1 MIDVGVLDKY
11 ESDLAAF
18 LSGAVET
25 EQFTS
30 LRLLHGIFTQRQDG
44 YYVLRIKLPGGR
56 LRAGQLTAMAEVVE
70 NYCHEGH
77 SEVHLTT
84 RQDIQFHFLKL
95 EDTAKVLHH
104 LAKNGLTSRE
114 ASGNTV
120 RNIIAC
126 PLAGVCTHEH
136 VDVNRHLDAIARHFV
151 GHPLSQQLPRKFKI
165 SFSGCE
171 ADCAQGM
178 ISDLALVATK
188 RDGQG
193 GFRMLGFGGLGA
205 KPYAAVEIDPFVA
218 EADLIPAVEAV
229 LMLHHRHS
237 DRNNRARSRIKFLRD
252 RYSLEQL
259 IGMYREN
266 LQHCRV
272 SAPAAVQGQW
282 RQPLGEVPCRQGGV
296 RKVVSQHRPG
306 FVAVPVDIR
315 LGRMG
320 SRQLRRLNELFGDMG
335 LREVRVTVDK
345 KLLIPDV
352 PQDALSELHEG
363 LSRIGLV
370 VARSGNDVVSCPGAS
385 LCPLAITHSMPLA
398 SRLNGGSADL
408 RIRVNGCQNGCAQS
422 DIGDIGLFGKA
433 KRHFGALIPSYT
445 LQLGGD
451 CTAGGGLAE
460 DGPVVPA
467 RRAPEAVQ
475 RLHDAFLGE
484 RQPEESFRSW
494 LMRCGQV
501 HIDQLL
507 ADLVAV
513 EPEQLPMLRRD
524 LGVNEAFRLTKRGI
538 GECAGGKE
546 DPLTLLKAE
555 LLYQRNIRNAFLQE
569 GNVSEARTCVEAA
582 IVATVNAVDRSFGGE
597 GGVSDPRGCAGLLSR
612 RLARHPALAVEL
624 DDMIATPTS
633 GADELSV
640 LAARLEHW
648 TTLVLAAERA

>member
-18 LSGAVET
+18 LSGTIDE
-25 EQFTS
+25 EKFTS

-44 YYVLRIKLPGGR
+44 YYVLRVKVPGGR

-84 RQDIQFHFLKL
+84 RQDIQFHFLKI
-95 EDTAKVLHH
+95 EDSAKVLRHF
-104 LAKNGLTSRE
+104 AEYGLTSRE

-136 VDVNRHLDAIARHFV
+136 VDVNHHLNAVARHFV

-178 ISDLALVATK
+178 ITDLALIATQ

-252 RYSLEQL
+252 RYTLEQL

-272 SAPAAVQGQW
+272 SAPAAVQAQW
-282 RQPLGEVPCRQGGV
+282 RQPVGEVPCRQGGV
-296 RKVVSQHRPG
+296 RSVVAQHQPG
-306 FVAVPVDIR
+306 FVAVPVDVR
-315 LGRMG
+315 LGRICNN
-320 SRQLRRLNELFGDMG
+320 QLRGLDKLLGELG
-335 LREVRVTVDK
+335 LSEVRVNVDK

-352 PQDALSELHEG
+352 AQDVLSELHKG
-363 LSRIGLV
+363 LSHIGLV
-370 VARSGNDVVSCPGAS
+370 VARTGNDVVSCPGAA
-385 LCPLAITHSMPLA
+385 LCPLAITHSQPLA

-422 DIGDIGLFGKA
+422 DTGDIGLYGKA
-433 KRHFGALIPSYT
+433 KRHFGTLIPSYT

-451 CTAGGGLAE
+451 GTAGGGLAE

-467 RRAPEAVQ
+467 RRAPDAVR
-475 RLHDAFLGE
+475 RLHDAFIGE
-484 RQPEESFRSW
+484 RQPEEAFRSW
-494 LMRCGQV
+494 LARCGQA
-501 HIDQLL
+501 HIDELL

-513 EPEQLPMLRRD
+513 ELEQLPMLRRD
-524 LGVNEAFRLTKRGI
+524 LGVNEAFRLAKRGI

-546 DPLTLLKAE
+546 DPLTLLEAE
-555 LLYQRNIRNAFLQE
+555 LIYQRNIRNAFLQE

-582 IVATVNAVDRSFGGE
+582 IVATVNAVDRSLGGE
-597 GGVSDPRGCAGLLSR
+597 GGVSDPQGCARLLSR
-612 RLARHPALAVEL
+612 RLARHPTLAVEL
-624 DDMIATPTS
+624 DDMIATPTP
-633 GADELSV
+633 GADELTV
-640 LAARLEHW
+640 LAARVEQW
-648 TTLVLAAERA
+648 TTQVLAVKRA